1 MKVLAA
7 FGLAIVIAIADLL
20 FCVFVIFM
28 NDENYD
34 DAPLI
39 VAIFNTMFFVLTLT
53 FAICKL
59 KLGIL

>member
-1 MKVLAA
+1 MNFLAA
-7 FGLAIVIAIADLL
+7 FGLAIIIAVADLL
-20 FCVFVIFM
+20 FCGFVIFM

-39 VAIFNTMFFVLTLT
+39 VAIFNTIFFVLTLT
-53 FAICKL
+53 LTICKL

>member
-1 MKVLAA
+1 MNFLAA
-7 FGLAIVIAIADLL
+7 FGLAIIIGALDLL
-20 FCVFVIFM
+20 FCGFVIFM

-39 VAIFNTMFFVLTLT
+39 VAIFNTVFFVLTLT
-53 FAICKL
+53 LTICKL